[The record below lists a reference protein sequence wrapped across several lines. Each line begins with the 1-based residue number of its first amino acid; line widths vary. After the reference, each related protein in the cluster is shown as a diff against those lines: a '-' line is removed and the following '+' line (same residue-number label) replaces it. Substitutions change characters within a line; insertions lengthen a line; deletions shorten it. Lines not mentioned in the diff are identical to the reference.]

1 MMKKKM
7 ISMVLILT
15 MATGLMTGCGSNE
28 AGETGQ
34 KETGTADTTENKTV
48 TMASNPFVGLAPFYV
63 AMDKGFFEDCGLDFS
78 MVDFDDSSASCSAL
92 LAGKVDLAYTTLDA
106 AIIAESQ
113 YDEDMLDVTAIV
125 DESAGADGILVKKD
139 INSIA
144 DLKGKKVGVSINQT
158 SHYLLMQ
165 ALETAGLTDADVDL
179 VNMTSSDAGV
189 SFISGDLDAAVTWE
203 PYLSNAVEQGVG
215 KLIFSSKDAPG
226 SIVDVLAVGTDN
238 KDAAWLAQVNEAYE
252 KGLDYLNDDRTH
264 EEAVEIVAKHLEV
277 SADEADSMISTI
289 KLYSPEDSSAELKDE
304 GLVYQQSGRF
314 PVSILIKELLRS
326 QWNRHNYWQKNN
338 SRIRLLLTDIV
349 V

>member
-1 MMKKKM
+1 MKKK
-7 ISMVLILT
+7 IIVMVFVL
-15 MATGLMTGCGSNE
+15 
-28 AGETGQ
+28 
-34 KETGTADTTENKTV
+34 

-63 AMDKGFFEDCGLDFS
+63 AMDKGFFKDCGLDFS

-113 YDEDMLDVTAIV
+113 YEEDMLDVTAI
-125 DESAGADGILVKKD
+125 ADGILVKND

-144 DLKGKKVGVSINQT
+144 DLKGKTVGVSINQT

-215 KLIFSSKDAPG
+215 KLIFSSKDAP
-226 SIVDVLAVGTDN
+226 
-238 KDAAWLAQVNEAYE
+238 
-252 KGLDYLNDDRTH
+252 
-264 EEAVEIVAKHLEV
+264 
-277 SADEADSMISTI
+277 
-289 KLYSPEDSSAELKDE
+289 
-304 GLVYQQSGRF
+304 
-314 PVSILIKELLRS
+314 VSILIKELLRS

>member
-28 AGETGQ
+28 TGETGQ

-113 YDEDMLDVTAIV
+113 YEEDMLDVTAIV
-125 DESAGADGILVKKD
+125 DESAGADGILVKND

-203 PYLSNAVEQGVG
+203 PYLSNAVEQGSW
-215 KLIFSSKDAPG
+215 KTHFF
-226 SIVDVLAVGTDN
+226 
-238 KDAAWLAQVNEAYE
+238 QV
-252 KGLDYLNDDRTH
+252 K
-264 EEAVEIVAKHLEV
+264 
-277 SADEADSMISTI
+277 M
-289 KLYSPEDSSAELKDE
+289 P
-304 GLVYQQSGRF
+304 RF
-314 PVSILIKELLRS
+314 LFLIKELLRS

>member
-125 DESAGADGILVKKD
+125 DESAGADGILVKND

-144 DLKGKKVGVSINQT
+144 DLKGKTVGVSINQT

-226 SIVDVLAVGTDN
+226 SIVDVLAVGTDH
-238 KDAAWLAQVNEAYE
+238 KDAEWLAQIDEAYR
-252 KGLDYLNDDRTH
+252 KGLDYLNDAGTH
-264 EEAVEIVAKHLEV
+264 DEAVEIVAKHLEV

-304 GLVYQQSGRF
+304 GLVYQAVGKISGF
-314 PVSILIKELLRS
+314 YFDKGIIEKPVEPSQLLAEE
-326 QWNRHNYWQKNN
+326 
-338 SRIRLLLTDIV
+338 
-349 V
+349 

>member
-28 AGETGQ
+28 TGETGQ

-63 AMDKGFFEDCGLDFS
+63 AMDKGFFKDCGLDFS

-125 DESAGADGILVKKD
+125 DESAGADGILVKND

-144 DLKGKKVGVSINQT
+144 DLKGKTVGVSINQT

-165 ALETAGLTDADVDL
+165 ALETAGLT
-179 VNMTSSDAGV
+179 
-189 SFISGDLDAAVTWE
+189 DAAVTWE

-252 KGLDYLNDDRTH
+252 KGLDYLNDAGTH
-264 EEAVEIVAKHLEV
+264 DEAVEIVAKHLEV

-289 KLYSPEDSSAELKDE
+289 KLYSPEDSSAELKGE
-304 GLVYQQSGRF
+304 GLVYQAVGKISGF
-314 PVSILIKELLRS
+314 YFDKGIIEKPVEPSQLLAEE
-326 QWNRHNYWQKNN
+326 
-338 SRIRLLLTDIV
+338 
-349 V
+349 

>member
-1 MMKKKM
+1 MMKKKI
-7 ISMVLILT
+7 ISMVLVLT
-15 MATGLMTGCGSNE
+15 MATGLMTGCGSKGTKKTE
-28 AGETGQ
+28 Q
-34 KETGTADTTENKTV
+34 KDADTSADTSADTTENITV

-63 AMDKGFFEDCGLDFS
+63 AMDKGFFKDCGLDFS

-125 DESAGADGILVKKD
+125 DESAGADGILVKND

-226 SIVDVLAVGTDN
+226 SIVDVLASELPSV
-238 KDAAWLAQVNEAYE
+238 AA
-252 KGLDYLNDDRTH
+252 
-264 EEAVEIVAKHLEV
+264 
-277 SADEADSMISTI
+277 
-289 KLYSPEDSSAELKDE
+289 
-304 GLVYQQSGRF
+304 
-314 PVSILIKELLRS
+314 
-326 QWNRHNYWQKNN
+326 
-338 SRIRLLLTDIV
+338 
-349 V
+349 

>member
-1 MMKKKM
+1 MMKKK
-7 ISMVLILT
+7 IIAMVLVL
-15 MATGLMTGCGSNE
+15 
-28 AGETGQ
+28 
-34 KETGTADTTENKTV
+34 

-63 AMDKGFFEDCGLDFS
+63 AMDKGFFKDCGLDFS

-113 YDEDMLDVTAIV
+113 YEEDMLDVTAIV
-125 DESAGADGILVKKD
+125 DESAGADGILVKND

-144 DLKGKKVGVSINQT
+144 DLKGKTVGVSINQT

-165 ALETAGLTDADVDL
+165 ALETAGLT
-179 VNMTSSDAGV
+179 
-189 SFISGDLDAAVTWE
+189 DAAVTWE

-215 KLIFSSKDAPG
+215 KLIFSSKDAP
-226 SIVDVLAVGTDN
+226 
-238 KDAAWLAQVNEAYE
+238 
-252 KGLDYLNDDRTH
+252 
-264 EEAVEIVAKHLEV
+264 
-277 SADEADSMISTI
+277 
-289 KLYSPEDSSAELKDE
+289 
-304 GLVYQQSGRF
+304 
-314 PVSILIKELLRS
+314 VSILTKELLRS

>member
-1 MMKKKM
+1 MNDEEK
-7 ISMVLILT
+7 IIVMVFVL
-15 MATGLMTGCGSNE
+15 
-28 AGETGQ
+28 
-34 KETGTADTTENKTV
+34 

-63 AMDKGFFEDCGLDFS
+63 AMDKGFFKDCGLDFS
-78 MVDFDDSSASCSAL
+78 MVDFDDSSAFFSAL

-113 YDEDMLDVTAIV
+113 YEEDMLDVTAIV
-125 DESAGADGILVKKD
+125 DESAGADGILVKND

-144 DLKGKKVGVSINQT
+144 DLKGKTVGVSINQT

-215 KLIFSSKDAPG
+215 KLIFSSKDAP
-226 SIVDVLAVGTDN
+226 
-238 KDAAWLAQVNEAYE
+238 
-252 KGLDYLNDDRTH
+252 
-264 EEAVEIVAKHLEV
+264 
-277 SADEADSMISTI
+277 
-289 KLYSPEDSSAELKDE
+289 
-304 GLVYQQSGRF
+304 
-314 PVSILIKELLRS
+314 VSILIKELLRS